1 VYASPTSINQFSTAT
16 EFAPGLLLVTI
27 PATLLRS
34 IRHLNRR
41 NRFAYCPTSKR
52 DLRID
57 FLRGWAVVIMF
68 IDHLAGPSVLYM
80 LTASGQFLT
89 SAAEGFVF
97 ISGFVAAVVYGR
109 IASRKGLLFAS
120 RRMLRRA
127 AVLYLPSTAL
137 TIVVVPCRRALRL
150 WAM

>member
-1 VYASPTSINQFSTAT
+1 MT
-16 EFAPGLLLVTI
+16 
-27 PATLLRS
+27 
-34 IRHLNRR
+34 
-41 NRFAYCPTSKR
+41 
-52 DLRID
+52 LRID
-57 FLRGWAVVIMF
+57 LLRGWAVVIMF
-68 IDHLAGPSVLYM
+68 IDQLAGPSVLYM

-127 AVLYLPSTAL
+127 AVLYLLSTAL

-150 WAM
+150 WAL